1 MRSSIFLCELCETF
15 YTALNFFRTSNKFS
29 DAEKGLIFI
38 AQIDFWDFQIENLIY
53 AFDSFQERQED
64 WVNFDSIVDKIKKK
78 DLIVRTEH
86 LQNVKNARYWKNQNK
101 ALNEPKDLFL
111 KTVTLYNDIID
122 KYSYLLINKKQE
134 KQYKLVGIK
143 VKRIEDYKKKLPKVD
158 E

>member
-15 YTALNFFRTSNKFS
+15 YTALSFFKTSNKYS

-64 WVNFDSIVDKIKKK
+64 WINFNSIVDKIKKK

-86 LQNVKNARYWKNQNK
+86 LEKVKTARYWRNQNK
-101 ALNEPKDLFL
+101 PLNEPKDLLL
-111 KTVTLYNDIID
+111 KTVNLYNDLID
-122 KYSYLLINKKQE
+122 KYSYLLIDNKQR
-134 KQYKLVGIK
+134 KQYTLVGIK
-143 VKRIEDYKKKLPKVD
+143 VKHINEFKKKVPVF